1 MPPTINYV
9 YGSVHCYAFRV
20 PAIKDSRANDVHK
33 WLQIPHVFE
42 FKAFDIVVIA
52 ASAGGISALGAFLS
66 GLPACFPAPVV
77 IAQHLSPRSIYES
90 RLDCVLERRT
100 ALNVK
105 WADDGEI
112 PRAGTVYLSPQDRL
126 TVIDSS
132 YGALCTTR
140 TSGLQR
146 TTPRANPL
154 FDSAAEYYGHRTLAL
169 VLSGALEDGANG
181 AMKVKEAGGRVLVQS
196 YLSAQFDDM
205 PKAAM
210 KNTRVALAFD
220 PLALAHVVV
229 TLVMA
234 PGASDWFRVSD
245 QRNLIMEG

>member
-1 MPPTINYV
+1 MCTV
-9 YGSVHCYAFRV
+9 AFTV
-20 PAIKDSRANDVHK
+20 MLVVMPAIEDSYANDAQD
-33 WLQIPHVFE
+33 WLQIPRVLE

-52 ASAGGISALGAFLS
+52 ASAGGVAALGLFLS
-66 GLPACFPAPVV
+66 GLPACFPVPVV
-77 IAQHLSPRSIYES
+77 IAQHLSPRRVHES
-90 RLDCVLERRT
+90 QLDRVLERRT

-112 PRAGTVYLSPQDRL
+112 PMAGTVYLSPQDRL

-132 YGALCTTR
+132 YGTLCTTS
-140 TSGLQR
+140 TSGLR
-146 TTPRANPL
+146 RATPRANPL
-154 FDSAAEYYGHRTLAL
+154 FDSAAEYYGRRTLAL
-169 VLSGALEDGANG
+169 VFSGVLEDGADG
-181 AMKVKEAGGRVLVQS
+181 ARKVAEAGGRVLIQS
-196 YLSAQFDDM
+196 YLSAEFDDM
-205 PKAAM
+205 PKAAAA
-210 KNTRVALAFD
+210 NTRAAMAFD